1 MDRTFASGAVGSAP
15 AAPAS
20 PSVGYPTAGNPGTGT
35 PATKPGP
42 YWYHQIT
49 EELLAIIAAAGITPA
64 QGTLTQLRDAI
75 AAIYAPRLSPVLTG
89 TPTAP
94 NPTTGV
100 RSQQLAT
107 MQKFADEFAAFLSG
121 NGYQKLSSGL
131 IIQWGDVTS
140 ASTTGTLFTFPI
152 AFPTSCFI
160 SGAWLN
166 NNVASSTVLATTATL
181 TGVTVYTSAG
191 TAGGRWFALGK

>member
-1 MDRTFASGAVGSAP
+1 MDRAYSSGAAGSPPSAP
-15 AAPAS
+15 GS
-20 PSVGYPTAGNPGTGT
+20 PSIGYPTAGNPSSS

-42 YWYHQIT
+42 YWYHMIM
-49 EELLAIIAAAGITPA
+49 EELLAVITASGITPA

-75 AAIYAPRLSPVLTG
+75 ATLYAPRFSPVFTG

-107 MQKFADEFAAFLSG
+107 MQKFADEFVALLSG
-121 NGYQKLSSGL
+121 NGYQKLPSGL

-140 ASTTGTLFTFPI
+140 ASTAGTLFTFPI

-160 SGAWLN
+160 SGALLN
-166 NNVASSTVLATTATL
+166 NNVASSTVFATTATL